1 MNSRERVRLSLSH
14 KEPDRVPIDWGGMA
28 SSGAM
33 GIAYNQLK
41 KHLRINRGETRI
53 FDIAQQVAEI
63 DSEMLQIFGV
73 DCVDVGRT
81 LPPAGP
87 SDLEWE
93 PWTLPDGSPAEVPAA
108 FNALSAQIAF
118 PASNKAGG
126 KVALVSDGHGGW
138 VLKEK
143 ELVRAIM
150 PKGSLYFDDAYHPL
164 KNVETRKE
172 VDDFFAGSY
181 DPSIGWPPLVSKS
194 DAESLRIKAKYLH
207 DNTEYAILAGFKG
220 SFLEAGE
227 YLMGFDKYFSYLLRR
242 RDLVTYLNEK
252 LIEYYKTN
260 LKTWLPAVK
269 DYVQVSVS
277 YDDYGG
283 QEGPLV
289 SPKLFHELIYP
300 YQKELFQYVKHNSG
314 LFTFLHS
321 CGSIYR
327 LVPDI
332 IEAGI
337 DIINPVQISAE
348 DMAPKKLKSEFG
360 DDITFWG
367 GGVDTQ
373 TVLGLGT
380 PEEVKQNVRQ
390 NIEAFA
396 PGGGFVFAA
405 VHNVQA
411 NVPPENV
418 VAAFQAAHE
427 YGAYQT
433 RA

>member
-1 MNSRERVRLSLSH
+1 
-14 KEPDRVPIDWGGMA
+14 MA
-28 SSGAM
+28 STGVM
-33 GIAYNQLK
+33 GIAYNRLK
-41 KHLRINRGETRI
+41 NHLRISGGETRI
-53 FDIAQQVAEI
+53 YDIAQQLAEI
-63 DSEMLQIFGV
+63 DSEMLQIFQV

-93 PWTLPDGSPAEVPAA
+93 RWTLPDGSPAKTPKA
-108 FNALSAQIAF
+108 FNALPAPIAF
-118 PASNKAGG
+118 PASSKASG
-126 KVALVSDGHGGW
+126 KVALVSDGRGGW

-143 ELVRAIM
+143 ELVRAVM
-150 PKGSLYFDDAYHPL
+150 PKGGLYFDDVYHPL
-164 KNVETRKE
+164 KNVETKKE

-181 DPSIGWPPLVSKS
+181 NSSIGWPPLFSKA
-194 DAESLRIKAKYLH
+194 DAESLQIKARYLH

-227 YLMGFDKYFSYLLRR
+227 YLMGFDRYFSCLLRR
-242 RDLVTYLNEK
+242 RDLATYLNEK
-252 LIEYYKTN
+252 LTEYYRTN

-269 DYVQVSVS
+269 DYVQVGVFG
-277 YDDYGG
+277 DDYGG

-300 YQKELFQYVKHNSG
+300 CQKELFQYVKHNSG

-327 LVPDI
+327 LIPDI

-348 DMAPKKLKSEFG
+348 DMAPEKLKSEFG

-373 TVLGLGT
+373 TVFGLGT
-380 PEEVKQNVRQ
+380 PEEVKQNVRH
-390 NIEAFA
+390 NIEVFA
-396 PGGGFVFAA
+396 PGGGFVFTP

-418 VAAFQAAHE
+418 AAAFQAALE

-433 RA
+433 KV

>member
-1 MNSRERVRLSLSH
+1 MNSRERLRLSLSH
-14 KEPDRVPIDWGGMA
+14 KEPDRVPVDLGGMA
-28 SSGAM
+28 SSSIM

-41 KHLRINRGETRI
+41 KHLRISGGETRI
-53 FDIAQQVAEI
+53 YDIAQQLAEI
-63 DSEMLQIFGV
+63 DSDMLKILGV
-73 DCVDVGRT
+73 DYVDVGRT

-87 SDLEWE
+87 SDLGWR
-93 PWTLPDGSPAEVPAA
+93 PWALPDGSPGRVPTA
-108 FNALSAQIAF
+108 FVALPAPIAF
-118 PASNKAGG
+118 PASSKASG
-126 KVALVSDGHGGW
+126 KVGLVSDGQGGW
-138 VLKEK
+138 VLKENQ
-143 ELVRAIM
+143 LVRAIM
-150 PKGSLYFDDAYHPL
+150 PKGALYFDDAYHPL
-164 KNVETRKE
+164 KNVETKKE

-181 DPSIGWPPLVSKS
+181 NPSIGWPPLVSKA

-207 DNTEYAILAGFKG
+207 DNTEYAILAGFKA

-227 YLMGFDKYFSYLLRR
+227 YLLGFENYFSYLLRR
-242 RDLVTYLNEK
+242 RDLVAYLNEK
-252 LIEYYKTN
+252 LIEYYMTN
-260 LKTWLPAVK
+260 LKMWLPAVK
-269 DYVQVSVS
+269 DYVQVAVS
-277 YDDYGG
+277 GDDLGS

-289 SPKLFHELIYP
+289 SPKLFHELVHP
-300 YQKELFQYVKHNSG
+300 HQRELYQYVKRNSD

-327 LVPDI
+327 LIPDI

-337 DIINPVQISAE
+337 EIINPVQISAE

-380 PEEVKQNVRQ
+380 PEEVKQNVKH

-396 PGGGFVFAA
+396 PGGGFVFAS

-418 VAAFQAAHE
+418 VAAFQAARE
-427 YGAYQT
+427 YGEY
-433 RA
+433 